1 MTTPPAHLV
10 DTDTSPLQALPGA
23 GFADAFRIVLSE
35 EQARQ
40 SAGQLAEQM
49 FRSTPSWVT
58 LLLSI
63 RNRAMSVF
71 GLRSA
76 GMHIDGSANV
86 PRSAIAGF
94 PLIAQSEDLVQL
106 GFDDK
111 HLDFRIWVRRDA
123 ATPTSPAQ
131 LTLTTAVRT
140 KQLLGRAYLGVI
152 MPFHRRIVPA
162 MLNRLRS

>member
-1 MTTPPAHLV
+1 MKTPSAHLV
-10 DTDTSPLQALPGA
+10 DTDTSLLQALPGA
-23 GFADAFRIVLSE
+23 GFADAFRIPLSD
-35 EQARQ
+35 EQAHQ
-40 SAGQLAEQM
+40 SAAQLTEQM
-49 FRSTPSWVT
+49 FLRKPSWIT
-58 LLLSI
+58 LLLAI

-76 GMHIDGSANV
+76 DMHIDGSAH
-86 PRSAIAGF
+86 SAVAGF
-94 PLIAQSEDLVQL
+94 PLIAQSDDLVQL

-123 ATPTSPAQ
+123 ATPTSSAQ
-131 LTLTTAVRT
+131 LTLTTVVRT

-162 MLNRLRS
+162 MLNRLRN

>member
-1 MTTPPAHLV
+1 MKTPSAHLV
-10 DTDTSPLQALPGA
+10 DTDAALLQALPGA
-23 GFADAFRIVLSE
+23 GFADAFRITLSD

-40 SAGQLAEQM
+40 SAAQLTEQM
-49 FRSTPSWVT
+49 FRRTPSWVT

-63 RNRAMSVF
+63 RNRAVAVF

-76 GMHIDGSANV
+76 DMHIDDRA
-86 PRSAIAGF
+86 RSAVAGF
-94 PLIAQSEDLVQL
+94 PMIAQSDDMVQL

-131 LTLTTAVRT
+131 LTLTTVVRT
-140 KQLLGRAYLGVI
+140 KQLLGRAYLRVI
-152 MPFHRRIVPA
+152 MPFHRCIVPA

>member
-1 MTTPPAHLV
+1 MKTPSAQLV
-10 DTDTSPLQALPGA
+10 DTDAALLQTLPGA
-23 GFADAFRIVLSE
+23 GFADAFRIALSE

-40 SAGQLAEQM
+40 SAAQLTEQM
-49 FRSTPSWVT
+49 FRRTPSWVT
-58 LLLSI
+58 LLLAI

-76 GMHIDGSANV
+76 DMHIDDRA
-86 PRSAIAGF
+86 RSAVAGF
-94 PLIAQSEDLVQL
+94 PMIAQSDDLVQL

-131 LTLTTAVRT
+131 LTLTTVVRT

-152 MPFHRRIVPA
+152 MPFHRCIVPA